1 MPVDNSYEVGLATK
15 MQFVLDQ
22 PMSDI
27 TTKLVNHDYEGDF
40 FKIGDTVSIVKPD
53 PTSVVVQMSDVNDAI
68 DPDAKPA
75 PVQDKA
81 SNLDTRVK
89 TKELDF
95 SKITMRIDKAM
106 KYGFYISDVSV
117 AEGAF
122 NYESGAHELAAREMR
137 KKHNLDICDLIA
149 NDGNIPRIGTPAAPI
164 AIDTDKVYTDLAVPI
179 YSTLYN
185 NGAID
190 ADAQYTFGG
199 NQTEQKRTAAGF
211 FCPQEVFQLLL
222 ASKWLTDRSTTAAD
236 DKVATAN
243 IKQLLGMDVMVEPA
257 LSQNSATHVTVD
269 SIKDNSTYVVI
280 AGTANCVTKAGKVLK
295 PDKLRSTT
303 RHGYG
308 YYGLE
313 IFGRK
318 VAQPKAAVVAFVE
331 IGAVAA

>member
-53 PTSVVVQMSDVNDAI
+53 PNSVAVEIGDVND
-68 DPDAKPA
+68 PPSTDAKPA
-75 PVQDKA
+75 PVQNEA
-81 SNLDTRVK
+81 SNLDSRLK

-95 SKITMRIDKAM
+95 SKITLRIDKGM
-106 KYGFYISDVSV
+106 KYAFYISDVSV
-117 AEGAF
+117 AEGNF
-122 NYESGAHELAAREMR
+122 NYESGAHALAARQMR

-149 NDGNIPRIGTPAAPI
+149 NDANIPRLGTPTDPI
-164 AIDTDKVYTDLAVPI
+164 LIDSDTVYTALAAPI
-179 YSTLYN
+179 YSTLYT

-190 ADAQYTFGG
+190 ADAQFEFGG
-199 NQTEQKRTAAGF
+199 NQTEAKRTAAGF
-211 FCPQEVFQLLL
+211 FCPQQVFQLLL

-236 DKVATAN
+236 DKIATAN

-257 LSQNSATHVTVD
+257 LSQKSTSHVTVKP
-269 SIKDNSTYVVI
+269 IKNNDTYVVI

-295 PDKLRSTT
+295 PDKLRSQT
-303 RHGYG
+303 RYGYD

-318 VAQPKAAVVAFVE
+318 VAQPNAAVVAFVE
-331 IGAVAA
+331 ITP